1 MQQPRQKYNRQYIQR
16 FRFATDV
23 RKAPRMK
30 IADCI
35 AAVAMRG
42 CAAGDPTAAKACYN
56 NDQAVEI
63 RTPLD

>member
-42 CAAGDPTAAKACYN
+42 CAAGAPTAAKACYN

>member
-1 MQQPRQKYNRQYIQR
+1 
-16 FRFATDV
+16 
-23 RKAPRMK
+23 MK

-42 CAAGDPTAAKACYN
+42 CAAGAPTAAKACYN

-63 RTPLD
+63 RTSLD

>member
-1 MQQPRQKYNRQYIQR
+1 
-16 FRFATDV
+16 
-23 RKAPRMK
+23 MK

-42 CAAGDPTAAKACYN
+42 CAAGATTAAKACYN